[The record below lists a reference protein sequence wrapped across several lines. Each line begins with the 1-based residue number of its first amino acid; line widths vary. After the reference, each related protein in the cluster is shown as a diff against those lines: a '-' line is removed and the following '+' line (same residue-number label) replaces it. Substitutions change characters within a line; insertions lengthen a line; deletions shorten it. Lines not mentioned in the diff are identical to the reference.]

1 MDEKHLKKC
10 SKSLVIREMQIK
22 TTLRFY
28 LIPIRMTKIK
38 NSGVSRYWRGC
49 GERGT
54 LLHCYWDYKLVQSL
68 WKSAWRFLRKLEID
82 LPEDLAIPLLEIYPK
97 DAPPCHRGMCTNMS
111 IAALFVIA
119 RSWKLSRYPPREERI
134 QKMCLIY
141 TMEYHSAIK
150 NEHIMCFAGKRME
163 LENIILSEVIQTQK
177 EIMYSLISG
186 Y

>member
-82 LPEDLAIPLLEIYPK
+82 LPEDPAITLLGIYAK
-97 DAPPCHRGMCTNMS
+97 HAPPCHRGMCTSMF
-111 IAALFVIA
+111 IAALFVIG
-119 RSWKLSRYPPREERI
+119 RSWKQPICPMTQKWI
-134 QKMCLIY
+134 QKMWFIY
-141 TMEYHSAIK
+141 TMEYCSAIK
-150 NEHIMCFAGKRME
+150 NED
-163 LENIILSEVIQTQK
+163 ILSFVGK
-177 EIMYSLISG
+177 
-186 Y
+186 